1 MPRVGVVQ
9 QEALPAALLV
19 AATDPPDGGRV
30 AFQAGGD
37 RVDRFTTGDGQHQ
50 AGVLDLEPSQVP
62 GAGDGLEDR

>member
-30 AFQAGGD
+30 TLQAGGH
-37 RVDRFTTGDGQHQ
+37 RVDRLAARDRQDDP
-50 AGVLDLEPSQVP
+50 GVLYLEPSQVP